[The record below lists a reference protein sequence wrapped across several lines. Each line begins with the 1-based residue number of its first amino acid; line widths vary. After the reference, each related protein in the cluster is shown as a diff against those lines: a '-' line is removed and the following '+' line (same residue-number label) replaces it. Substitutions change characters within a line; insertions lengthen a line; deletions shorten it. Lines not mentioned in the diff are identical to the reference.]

1 MFHSLSSKMFQE
13 ALGMCGLAAV
23 DAPRFQGRRLH
34 HPEQKLAAFFTHLG
48 LPPIPG
54 QQIQHTLENRADDTQ
69 LMPSSIT
76 SKCLTFRAADA
87 HSVD

>member
-1 MFHSLSSKMFQE
+1 
-13 ALGMCGLAAV
+13 
-23 DAPRFQGRRLH
+23 
-34 HPEQKLAAFFTHLG
+34 

-54 QQIQHTLENRADDTQ
+54 QQIQHTLENMADDTQ